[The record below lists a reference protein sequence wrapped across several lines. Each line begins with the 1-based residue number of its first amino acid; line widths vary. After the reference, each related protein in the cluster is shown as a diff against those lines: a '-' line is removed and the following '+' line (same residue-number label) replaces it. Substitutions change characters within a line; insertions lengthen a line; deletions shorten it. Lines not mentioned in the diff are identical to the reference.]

1 MGKSGR
7 LQALLGFTA
16 LAVALLGV
24 MMLLGEPVSAEDSPP
39 TPKDTQGLISSSL
52 GL

>member
-1 MGKSGR
+1 MGKSR
-7 LQALLGFTA
+7 KLQAFLGFSA

-24 MMLLGEPVSAEDSPP
+24 IMLLGEPVSAEDSPP
-39 TPKDTQGLISSSL
+39 QPKDTQGLISSNL

>member
-1 MGKSGR
+1 MGRFRR
-7 LQALLGFTA
+7 LQAFLGFAA
-16 LAVALLGV
+16 LAVALLGL
-24 MMLLGEPVSAEDSPP
+24 MMLLGEPLSAEDSPP